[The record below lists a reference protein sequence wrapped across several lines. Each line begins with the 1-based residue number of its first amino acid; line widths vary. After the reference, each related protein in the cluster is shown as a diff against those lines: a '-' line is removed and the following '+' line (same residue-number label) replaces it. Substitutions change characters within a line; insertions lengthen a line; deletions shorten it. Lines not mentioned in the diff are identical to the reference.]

1 MEKMQQFM
9 ENNYWTTTISYS
21 NIKIKYILTK

>member
-1 MEKMQQFM
+1 MEKMQQLM

>member
-1 MEKMQQFM
+1 MEKMQQLM
-9 ENNYWTTTISYS
+9 ESNYWTTTTSYG

>member
-1 MEKMQQFM
+1 MEKTQQFM
-9 ENNYWTTTISYS
+9 ENNYWTTTTSYS

>member
-1 MEKMQQFM
+1 MEKIQQFM
-9 ENNYWTTTISYS
+9 ESNYWTTTISYN

>member
-1 MEKMQQFM
+1 MEKTQQFM
-9 ENNYWTTTISYS
+9 ENDYWTTDTSYG

>member
-1 MEKMQQFM
+1 MEKTQQFM
-9 ENNYWTTTISYS
+9 ENSYWTTTTSYG